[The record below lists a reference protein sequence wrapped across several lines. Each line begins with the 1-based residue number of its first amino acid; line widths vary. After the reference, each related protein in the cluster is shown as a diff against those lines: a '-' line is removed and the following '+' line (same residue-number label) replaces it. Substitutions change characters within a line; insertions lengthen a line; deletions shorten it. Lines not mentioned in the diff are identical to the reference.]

1 MKESLSWPEKGGRE
15 GRDGGAVHHRRVCCF
30 GLAQPHTPFI
40 LVSESV
46 PFSPILT
53 PFVKLIGIGAVM
65 ERLELLMLQL
75 HLRCSRGSCCHC
87 LGYIEFFLRY
97 SDIILPDRVYITLI
111 SSRYNIIN

>member
-87 LGYIEFFLRY
+87 LGWNPRDADHEAAETERDSF
-97 SDIILPDRVYITLI
+97 VK
-111 SSRYNIIN
+111 INCKWC

>member
-87 LGYIEFFLRY
+87 LGTNSMLFL
-97 SDIILPDRVYITLI
+97 SMAFKNDHTIAINLQ
-111 SSRYNIIN
+111 SSSLNY